1 MSHSFQK
8 VKRKVS
14 FHPNFKGQDTM
25 LVQSEIDFNYHN
37 LYIDTKEPLCKT
49 ETIFWYVWISFLLL
63 LFAYVHNM
71 AYVFIRHFSLNMFEL
86 IVWSRCS
93 FIFKYWF
100 SFIEQDVNF
109 KYDTQTWFKFDTCT
123 LCLFWICEN
132 PVCVC
137 GRSES
142 KLLLNMK
149 AKEILP
155 TTYVCVYRNAK
166 KARRFVF
173 MIFLLV

>member
-100 SFIEQDVNF
+100 SYIEQDVNF

-137 GRSES
+137 VVKVKANYYWTWKPKKSCQQRLCVLVVMLR
-142 KLLLNMK
+142 KLADLSLWSF
-149 AKEILP
+149 
-155 TTYVCVYRNAK
+155 C
-166 KARRFVF
+166 
-173 MIFLLV
+173 